1 METVNKKTPAV
12 KCHFT
17 TGVFYLQ
24 FPSEVCLS
32 VVPRSQPAVGGPE
45 AELSTYGD
53 DIARGPVTC
62 TAIDYWLG
70 HKDKYPIYTVGIGT

>member
-1 METVNKKTPAV
+1 M
-12 KCHFT
+12 
-17 TGVFYLQ
+17 
-24 FPSEVCLS
+24 
-32 VVPRSQPAVGGPE
+32 VPRSQPAVGGPE